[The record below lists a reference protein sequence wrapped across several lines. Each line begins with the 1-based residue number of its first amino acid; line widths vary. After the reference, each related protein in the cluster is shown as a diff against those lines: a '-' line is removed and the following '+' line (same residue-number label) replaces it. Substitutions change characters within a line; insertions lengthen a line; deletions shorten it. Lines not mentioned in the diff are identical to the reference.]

1 MYLKRIEMQGFK
13 SFAEPVTIEF
23 DKGITCIVGPNGS
36 GKSNIS
42 DAVRWVL
49 GEQSPKMLRGGKME
63 EVIFAGTA
71 NRKSRGM
78 AEVTLVLDN
87 SDGALAVDYNEVAIT
102 RRMYRSGES
111 EYVINNNQCRLR
123 DIRELIMDT
132 GIGVDGYSL
141 IGQGKIS
148 DIISNKTESRREIF
162 EEAAGIVMYR
172 TRKEEAERKLK
183 STTDNLDRVN
193 DIVGEIESRIDGLR
207 EDSEK
212 ATEYL
217 ELRDRHKELEI
228 NITLKNVEN
237 AELKNE
243 YLKDDIMETAQSIQ
257 EKRDAEEDTDN
268 RLAEAR
274 EKSEELSRLS
284 NEARDKLLA
293 SVEEINGLTGKKR
306 ITEERLDH
314 IEQDTV
320 RLNDEISQLNEKVER
335 EESNAEEVRVKKGE
349 LDEKADLLTKEL
361 ETRIAKHS
369 RIAADIAEAGEK
381 IDGSKNEI
389 FRLHSQISSKKSEI
403 SSMDALRETLKKRR
417 EEITSEKNIGEG
429 GSRETMD
436 TLNRIKAEKEE
447 LAERLSEAESEKEEN
462 IKGLEKERAEERELS
477 LKIEDMKVRAGQLAA
492 RKKTIE
498 EMEANYEGYN
508 HAVRFIMK
516 EKIKGIIGVVAELID
531 VPRGMETA
539 IETALGG
546 KLQNIVCEDDACAKV
561 AIARLKEKSAGRLT
575 FLPLSSIRPDPI
587 IDEDLFAEKGYKGYG
602 TDCVKFDPKYKN
614 VMEYLLGR
622 TVVADNMDNAVA
634 MSKKGAVGLKYV
646 TLEGEFINASG
657 AVTGGKFKNKSA
669 NILERRAEISEL
681 EKELKG
687 IEKEQKLAGETIDG
701 LREAIEKRRSLRDQL
716 EEKFREI
723 QIALMARENEIKA
736 AEITLA
742 DFRSSEEKW
751 QREMTDI
758 ERELKVSDDM
768 EEKLRKEIAESEEKI
783 AGLEEEVRT
792 GQEAMEGNR
801 SLLDEASEAI
811 TKARIEAGAADTEKQ
826 NADALVERIENA
838 LREFRTELE
847 LKKEQLASITA
858 EKEDLS
864 FNDTDIEEEVRQKE
878 EVRANLEKYIQEL
891 SDERAEVTETTDK
904 LEKESET
911 LKEELTTLQNTK
923 YDMEI
928 KKAKQETQIDNLK
941 NKLWE
946 NYEISYVQAL
956 EMRKKDFVMSPAVRE
971 SRAIAAR
978 MRELGD
984 VNIGAIKEYESVSE
998 RYTFLTEQRDDILK
1012 SMDQLKS
1019 IISDM
1024 DKTIRAKFK
1033 ESFDK
1038 VVVNFEQVFK
1048 ELFGGGY
1055 AQLLLE
1061 DENDPLTSPIEIVA
1075 QPPGKALKNINLLSG
1090 GEKSLTAIALMFA
1103 VLKTK
1108 PTPFCILDE
1117 VEAALDDVNIERFG
1131 DYLRSSFDGI
1141 QFALVTHKKG
1151 TMEHADALY
1160 GVTMPEQGVSKIL
1173 SLKMDMAAEIAEG

>member
-71 NRKSRGM
+71 SRKSRGM

-87 SDGALAVDYNEVAIT
+87 SDGALDVDYNEVAIT

-183 STTDNLDRVN
+183 SANDNLDRVN
-193 DIVGEIESRIDGLR
+193 DIVGEIESRIDGLK

-217 ELRDRHKELEI
+217 ELRSRRKELEI

-243 YLKDDIMETAQSIQ
+243 YLKDDIMETTQSIE
-257 EKRDAEEDTDN
+257 EKKEIIEETD
-268 RLAEAR
+268 RELADIRAR
-274 EKSEELSRLS
+274 GEELTRLS
-284 NEARDKLLA
+284 NEARDRLLA
-293 SVEEINGLTGKKR
+293 EVEEINRLTGKKR

-314 IEQDTV
+314 IEKDTA
-320 RLNDEISQLNEKVER
+320 RLSEEISQLAEKAER
-335 EESNAEEVRVKKGE
+335 EAKNAEEVAARKKE
-349 LDEKADLLTKEL
+349 LDERAELLTRQL
-361 ETRIAKHS
+361 EEKIAQHS
-369 RIAADIAEAGEK
+369 GIAADIAGAAES
-381 IDGSKNEI
+381 IDNKKNDI
-389 FRLHSQISSKKSEI
+389 FRLHSEISSKKSEI
-403 SSMDALRETLKKRR
+403 SSMDALRETLEKRR
-417 EEITSEKNIGEG
+417 SEIDSEKTIGEG
-429 GSRETMD
+429 SNRETMD
-436 TLNRIKAEKEE
+436 SLNRIRAERDE
-447 LAERLSEAESEKEEN
+447 LAERSSQIKEQREDN
-462 IKGLEKERAEERELS
+462 LRKLEEERGSERKLA
-477 LKIEDMKVRAGQLAA
+477 LDIENMKVSAGQLAA

-508 HAVRFIMK
+508 QAVKFIMK
-516 EKIKGIIGVVAELID
+516 GKKEGICGVVAELIR

-546 KLQNIVCEDDACAKV
+546 KLQNIVCEDDASAKA
-561 AIARLKEKSAGRLT
+561 AINRLKENKAGRLT
-575 FLPLSSIRPDPI
+575 FLPLQSIRPDPI
-587 IDEDLFAEKGYKGYG
+587 IDERLFGAEGYKGYG
-602 TDCVKFDPKYKN
+602 TDCVEFDPKYKD

-622 TVVADNMDNAVA
+622 TVVVDTMDNAIRL
-634 MSKKGAVGLKYV
+634 SKEGAAGLKYV
-646 TLEGEFINASG
+646 TLEGEFINSSG

-669 NILERRAEISEL
+669 NILERRSEITEL
-681 EKELKG
+681 EKELGKVR
-687 IEKEQKLAGETIDG
+687 KEQGAAEDDLAEVRDS
-701 LREAIEKRRSLRDQL
+701 IEKRGHLRSEL
-716 EEKFREI
+716 EEKYREV
-723 QIALMARENEIKA
+723 QISLMERENEIKA
-736 AEITLA
+736 AEMMLA
-742 DFRSSEEKW
+742 DYRSSEEKW
-751 QREMTDI
+751 QKEITDI
-758 ERELKVSDDM
+758 ERELKVSDEM
-768 EEKLRKEIAESEEKI
+768 EEKLRQQITEAEKTI
-783 AGLEEEVRT
+783 TGLEEAVEKE
-792 GQEAMEGNR
+792 QEAMSGSR
-801 SLLDEASEAI
+801 QILDEASEAI
-811 TKARIEAGAADTEKQ
+811 TRARVEAGAAETEKQ
-826 NADALVERIENA
+826 NADALSQRIENA
-838 LREFRTELE
+838 VREFRAETEEKEKQLE
-847 LKKEQLASITA
+847 SITA
-858 EKEDLS
+858 EKETLS
-864 FNDTDIEEEVRQKE
+864 SSDTDTEEEVRQKE
-878 EVRANLEKYIQEL
+878 EVKENLEKYISELTQER
-891 SDERAEVTETTDK
+891 SEVTEK
-904 LEKESET
+904 AAELEKGSEAAR
-911 LKEELTTLQNTK
+911 EELTTLQNTK

-928 KKAKQETQIDNLK
+928 KKAKQDTQIENMK
-941 NKLWE
+941 NRLWE
-946 NYEISYVQAL
+946 NYEISYIQAL
-956 EMRKKDFVMSPAVRE
+956 EMRKKDFVMSPAAKE

-998 RYTFLTEQRDDILK
+998 RYAFLTEQRDDILK
-1012 SMDQLKS
+1012 SMDSLKE
-1019 IISDM
+1019 IIADM
-1024 DKTIRAKFK
+1024 DKTIRARFK
-1033 ESFDK
+1033 ENFDK

-1048 ELFGGGY
+1048 DLFGGGS

-1061 DENDPLTSPIEIVA
+1061 DESDPLTSPIEIVA

-1117 VEAALDDVNIERFG
+1117 VEAALDDVNIERFA
-1131 DYLRSSFDGI
+1131 DYLESSFEGI

-1173 SLKMDMAAEIAEG
+1173 SLKMDMAAQIAEG